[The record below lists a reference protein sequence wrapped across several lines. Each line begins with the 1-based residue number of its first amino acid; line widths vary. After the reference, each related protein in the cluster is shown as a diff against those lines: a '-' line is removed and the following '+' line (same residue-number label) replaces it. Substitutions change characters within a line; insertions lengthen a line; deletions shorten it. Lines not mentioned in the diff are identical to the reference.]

1 MSGGRNPRNDAGE
14 LPIFSN
20 TAPGNNDEMEID
32 SSVPTMPPT
41 ILGTSSHSEPL
52 NATHP
57 LLTLNLH
64 HHTFDDTQS
73 DQHSL
78 YTEDHDSAYD
88 SASLLGDDTDT
99 LASFITDYRYENG
112 RRYHSFRDGAYW
124 GPNDDRQ
131 NELVD
136 LAHHMYLITLDGNL
150 HLAPIGE
157 GGVRGNVHEILD
169 IGTGTGIWAIDMAD
183 EYPSARVTGT
193 DLSPIQPDFVPPNC
207 SFEIDD
213 VTLEWTFPDDRFD
226 FIHIREMFGCI
237 PDWDFFLQQAW
248 RCLKP
253 GGWVEIVEHSV
264 WPVSDDPRVGP
275 DHFYNTWGTTVE
287 GLGERWGKTFRIWRQ
302 SRDKVVEAGFT
313 EVVER
318 RFKWP
323 IGGWHHDPKM
333 REVGMWNQLRM
344 MDGVEGFML
353 RLLTGPGGMSIH
365 TAQAFLGRMRE
376 ELRNPSNQSYQAGY
390 GFYLDGSVVYARKP
404 L

>member
-1 MSGGRNPRNDAGE
+1 MSSLGGEDHDDAGD

-20 TAPGNNDEMEID
+20 AAEEVPQDEMDID
-32 SSVPTMPPT
+32 SSSAPHLFPPPT
-41 ILGTSSHSEPL
+41 IFGTSSHAEPL
-52 NATHP
+52 NAAHP
-57 LLTLNLH
+57 LLSFQPYNNPDPH
-64 HHTFDDTQS
+64 P
-73 DQHSL
+73 L
-78 YTEDHDSAYD
+78 YADDHDSAYD

-150 HLAPIGE
+150 HLAPIGN
-157 GGVRGNVHEILD
+157 GVKGNVHEILD
-169 IGTGTGIWAIDMAD
+169 IGTGTGIWAIDTAD
-183 EYPSARVTGT
+183 EYPCARVTGT

-213 VTLEWTFPDDRFD
+213 VTLEWTFQDDRFD

-237 PDWDFFLQQAW
+237 PDWGFFLLQAW

-264 WPVSDDPRVGP
+264 WPVTDDDSVPP
-275 DHFYNTWGTTVE
+275 DHFYNTWGRMVE
-287 GLGERWGKTFRIWRQ
+287 GLGERWGKSFRIWKE
-302 SRDKVVEAGFT
+302 SREKLVEAGFT
-313 EVVER
+313 DVVER
-318 RFKWP
+318 KFKWP
-323 IGGWHHDPKM
+323 IGGWSTDPKLK
-333 REVGMWNQLRM
+333 ELGMWNQLRM

-353 RLLTGPGGMSIH
+353 RLLTGPGGVSVG
-365 TAQAFLGRMRE
+365 A
-376 ELRNPSNQSYQAGY
+376 RNGVIKQ
-390 GFYLDGSVVYARKP
+390 DC
-404 L
+404 

>member
-1 MSGGRNPRNDAGE
+1 MSSAPDEDRDDAGN

-20 TAPGNNDEMEID
+20 TVDEVLHDEMDID
-32 SSVPTMPPT
+32 SSAPSYFPPT
-41 ILGTSSHSEPL
+41 IFGTSSHSEPL

-57 LLTLNLH
+57 LLTLQPHDPNVL
-64 HHTFDDTQS
+64 
-73 DQHSL
+73 L
-78 YTEDHDSAYD
+78 YADDHDSAYD

-136 LAHHMYLITLDGNL
+136 LAHHMYLITLDGQL
-150 HLAPIGE
+150 HLAPIGD
-157 GGVRGNVHEILD
+157 GAKGNVHEILD

-183 EYPSARVTGT
+183 EYPCARVTGT

-264 WPVSDDPRVGP
+264 WPVADGDNMPV
-275 DHFYNTWGTTVE
+275 DHFYNTWGRMVE

-302 SRDKVVEAGFT
+302 SREKVLTAGFT

-323 IGGWHHDPKM
+323 IGGWSSDPKL
-333 REVGMWNQLRM
+333 RELGMWNQLRM

-353 RLLTGPGGMSIH
+353 RLLTGPGGMSIQ
-365 TAQAFLGRMRE
+365 TAQAFLGRMRD
-376 ELRNPSNQSYQAGY
+376 ELRNPRNHAFQEGT
-390 GFYLDGSVVYARKP
+390 VVYGRKP

>member
-1 MSGGRNPRNDAGE
+1 MSSGADEDRDDAGN

-20 TAPGNNDEMEID
+20 TIDPTTQDEMDID
-32 SSVPTMPPT
+32 PTAPPVFPPV
-41 ILGTSSHSEPL
+41 IFGTSSHSEPL
-52 NATHP
+52 SAAHP
-57 LLTLNLH
+57 LLAFQPHDNQDPHAL
-64 HHTFDDTQS
+64 FYAD
-73 DQHSL
+73 
-78 YTEDHDSAYD
+78 DHDSAYD

-150 HLAPIGE
+150 HLAPIAD
-157 GGVRGNVHEILD
+157 GVKGNVHEILD

-183 EYPSARVTGT
+183 EYPCARVTGT

-226 FIHIREMFGCI
+226 FIHIRELFGCI

-264 WPVSDDPRVGP
+264 WPVSEDGDVPAN
-275 DHFYNTWGTTVE
+275 HFYNTWGRTVE
-287 GLGERWGKTFRIWRQ
+287 GLGERWGKTFCIWRQ
-302 SRDKVVEAGFT
+302 SREKVIAAGFT
-313 EVVER
+313 DVVER

-323 IGGWHHDPKM
+323 IGGWSADPKM
-333 REVGMWNQLRM
+333 RELGMWNQLRM

-353 RLLTGPGGMSIH
+353 RILTGPGGMSVQ
-365 TAQAFLGRMRE
+365 TAQAFLGRMKD
-376 ELRNPSNQSYQAGY
+376 ELRNPKNQGFQGGHA
-390 GFYLDGSVVYARKP
+390 FYLDGSVVYGRKP